1 MEIDPG
7 SARRGWGRDWGRPV
21 PRGRAD
27 PKAAELGVTPGKG
40 SGADGR
46 PQRWGAA
53 GAGRPRLGEK
63 PEVVGER
70 LGLQREAPF

>member
-7 SARRGWGRDWGRPV
+7 TAKRGWGRDWGRPV

-27 PKAAELGVTPGKG
+27 PKAAELGVTPGGG
-40 SGADGR
+40 SGAVGW

-53 GAGRPRLGEK
+53 GTGRPRLGEK

-70 LGLQREAPF
+70 LSLRLGAPF